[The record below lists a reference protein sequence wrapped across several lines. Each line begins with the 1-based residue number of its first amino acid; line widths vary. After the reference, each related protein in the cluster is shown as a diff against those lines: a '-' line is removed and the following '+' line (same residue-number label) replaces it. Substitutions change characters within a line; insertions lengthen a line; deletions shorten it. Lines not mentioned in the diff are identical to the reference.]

1 MAGFVRRRARIPA
14 AVLAVVLTLTW
25 ASDALALTW
34 GPTRSITTSRNAVAS
49 QSLAIGTGALHAL
62 VEEARGGVLAIRYRR
77 STDGGVTW
85 SASTAI
91 STADATYAYGAAIA
105 ARGTMVDATWVE
117 STPTLVR
124 LRYRRS
130 IDGGVTWQ
138 APVSLTTGAVTVAG
152 STPVT
157 VVDETDVP
165 TADVAGA
172 DAPAMST
179 AARRLADAA
188 TRRAARRTADTTA
201 GASPSYPRIAR
212 DSTNRLVVTWT
223 DDATGQVWV
232 RRSGDGG
239 TTWSTAALLTTTT
252 NHPYGDAFF
261 DAFPDVAA
269 GTGIFYIAYYA
280 TSASLRVKR
289 STNGGATWTTAT
301 TIATNGSGWLPDVAA
316 AGSSAVVGYAVPTS
330 TAQYAAIRR
339 TADKGATWKTVVK
352 LTPTTAA
359 VAFQPVVA
367 YGGSAWRVLY
377 ERCLTTSCASSAV
390 YYRGSTTG
398 TTWTAA
404 QKVSTTTR
412 PYATPTGLG
421 YSTRVIAMYDDWAPK
436 VLDSDVYL
444 RAGS

>member
-1 MAGFVRRRARIPA
+1 MAWSVLRRPRVPA
-14 AVLAVVLTLTW
+14 AALALVLTLTW

-34 GPTRSITTSRNAVAS
+34 GTTRAITTSRNAVAS
-49 QSLAIGTGALHAL
+49 QSLAVGTGAIHAL
-62 VEEARGGVLAIRYRR
+62 VEEARGGLLAIRYRR

-91 STADATYAYGAAIA
+91 STADVIDAYGEAIA
-105 ARGTMVDATWVE
+105 ARGTTVDASWVE
-117 STPTLVR
+117 FTASQVR

-138 APVSLTTGAVTVAG
+138 APVSLSTGAIATAGTVAVTTVG
-152 STPVT
+152 DARPTRRRSAVAPIST
-157 VVDETDVP
+157 
-165 TADVAGA
+165 
-172 DAPAMST
+172 S
-179 AARRLADAA
+179 ARRLLEAA
-188 TRRAARRTADTTA
+188 QRRAVRRTADTTA
-201 GASPSYPRIAR
+201 DPSPSVPRIAR

-223 DDATGQVWV
+223 DDGTGQVWV

-239 TTWSTAALLTTTT
+239 TTWAAATLLATTT
-252 NHPYGDAFF
+252 NHPFGDAVF

-269 GTGIFYIAYYA
+269 GTGIFYVAYFA
-280 TSASLRVKR
+280 TAASLRVKR
-289 STNGGATWTTAT
+289 STNGGATWTAAT

-330 TAQYAAIRR
+330 TAQYTAIRR

-377 ERCLTTSCASSAV
+377 ERCLTTACAASAV

-398 TTWTAA
+398 TTWTTA

-421 YSTRVIAMYDDWAPK
+421 YTTRVVAMYDDWAPAL
-436 VLDSDVYL
+436 LDSDVYL
-444 RAGS
+444 RTGS